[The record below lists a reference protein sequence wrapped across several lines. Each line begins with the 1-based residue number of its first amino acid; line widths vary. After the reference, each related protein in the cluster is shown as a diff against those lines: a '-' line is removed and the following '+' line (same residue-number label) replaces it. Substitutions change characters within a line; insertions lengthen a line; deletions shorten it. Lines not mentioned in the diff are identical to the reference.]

1 MPTPTVKKTY
11 NLNSTLVKDIDAI
24 AKAQGTSNTAV
35 IEKAIRLYRDYVYM
49 GEKAT
54 YLPEQIRQTFH
65 AELAMLEQRQ
75 NAKTNKLLS
84 ELAIQEGIIAQILA
98 SELEIDL
105 EVLSVYRRR
114 AVEALKA
121 SNRVFRLD
129 EEDY

>member
-1 MPTPTVKKTY
+1 MPTPTIKKTY

>member
-1 MPTPTVKKTY
+1 MPTPTTKKTY
-11 NLNSTLVKDIDAI
+11 NLDSTLVKDIDAI
-24 AKAQGTSNTAV
+24 AKSQGASNTAV

-75 NAKTNKLLS
+75 NAKINKLLS

-98 SELEIDL
+98 NELEIDL

-114 AVEALKA
+114 AVEALKS

-129 EEDY
+129 EGDY